1 MPDTELFT
9 PFPDSDIFISDFAID
24 GILNNT
30 PVKVVLSKKYFIT
43 DKLGGE
49 AGVATYILTATMKF
63 GDVANVKVGDV
74 LVVGAKSYSVIE
86 FNNEGIGLV
95 SLSLSEL

>member
-9 PFPDSDIFISDFAID
+9 PFLDSDIFVSDFAID
-24 GILNNT
+24 GMLNNI
-30 PVKVVLSKKYFIT
+30 PVKLVPYKKYFIA

-49 AGVATYILTATMKF
+49 AGVATYILKATLKYQ
-63 GDVANVKVGDV
+63 DASNVKVGDV
-74 LVVGAKSYSVIE
+74 LVVGIKSYGVIE
-86 FNNEGIGLV
+86 VNNEGIGLV